1 MKGFFQNN
9 KINWKE
15 SQMHGVIRRLKS
27 RQHWDKRWE
36 EVMRAEPKLI
46 SHLNLVQLEN
56 TFYDAIRGENLP
68 ENIVNR
74 NKNFQQGGNILLGAI

>member
-1 MKGFFQNN
+1 MKSFQNN

-36 EVMRAEPKLI
+36 EVMRAEPKI
-46 SHLNLVQLEN
+46 IDVSHLNLVQLEN
-56 TFYDAIRGENLP
+56 TFYDAIRGEN
-68 ENIVNR
+68 
-74 NKNFQQGGNILLGAI
+74 FQKI

>member
-1 MKGFFQNN
+1 VQPVFAELLKNTKTRFSHQEIGNKCTFDRDLTMKSFFQNN

-36 EVMRAEPKLI
+36 EVMP
-46 SHLNLVQLEN
+46 NLK
-56 TFYDAIRGENLP
+56 Y
-68 ENIVNR
+68 
-74 NKNFQQGGNILLGAI
+74 

>member
-56 TFYDAIRGENLP
+56 TFYDDQGENLP